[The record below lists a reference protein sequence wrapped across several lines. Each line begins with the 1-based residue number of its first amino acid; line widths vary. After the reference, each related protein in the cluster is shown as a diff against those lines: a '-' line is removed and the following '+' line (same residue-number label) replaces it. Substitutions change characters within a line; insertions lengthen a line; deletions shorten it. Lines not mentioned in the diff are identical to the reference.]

1 VVLASEAGF
10 VVTEAL
16 TSISEQVLHKV
27 WKDWEKELVEALLDC
42 LSKIDRNNEQL

>member
-16 TSISEQVLHKV
+16 TSVSEQVLQKV
-27 WKDWEKELVEALLDC
+27 WKDWEKELVESLLDC
-42 LSKIDRNNEQL
+42 LSKIDRNNE